1 MCPWHA
7 GRVIVIRLAS
17 EADLPALADLRRE
30 STFELYPA
38 REDDGFGERFAAWYE
53 RESSRRLT
61 WLAEDKGLAAN
72 EGLAVG
78 MMNFVLFER
87 MPRPGPD
94 PGRWGYLANAYVRPD
109 YRNRGIGGR
118 LLGAVLAYADD
129 RGFARV
135 VLSPSQRS
143 IPFYRRAGFGPADSL
158 LSRERSGS

>member
-1 MCPWHA
+1 M
-7 GRVIVIRLAS
+7 
-17 EADLPALADLRRE
+17 PALAGLRRE
-30 STFELYPA
+30 STFERYPDG
-38 REDDGFGERFAAWYE
+38 EDEGFGERFAAWYGQE
-53 RESSRRLT
+53 ASRRLT
-61 WLAEDKGLAAN
+61 WLAED

-109 YRNRGIGGR
+109 YRNQGIGGR
-118 LLGAVLAYADD
+118 LLDAILAYADD

-143 IPFYRRAGFGPADSL
+143 IPFYRRAGFSPADSL
-158 LSRERSGS
+158 LSRERSPRSPK